1 MAAVLGVLNES
12 LTESIKGFYKL
23 RKAFITLDTI
33 IAAEASYMRSRDGLG
48 TGTPKKSLDSL
59 GSSESVKSMSRIP
72 GAFDGGTASQGSSRP
87 TSIHS
92 LEAPGLN
99 MDGVRKGQVQPKT
112 SADGKSDDE
121 EDEFYDADEEPAQNE
136 TTTYNGHIE
145 TNGVTSDLAGLSLK
159 HEDIAPL
166 AKEMPPPQAPTSV
179 KHGLLDH
186 DPDSEI
192 FANPID
198 VFIHSGANLCFGILL
213 VMISMIPPA
222 FGKLLFIIGFHGDKT
237 RGLRMLWQ
245 ASKFHNI
252 NGAMAGLMLLGYYN
266 TLIGFSD
273 IIPDTD
279 PTIMGDDQVEGYPKE
294 RCEALLADMRSRY
307 PKSQI
312 WLLEESRMLASVG
325 DFLSLLLPL
334 RTSECLSRLLCKFF
348 VGHFSLLVFLP

>member
-33 IAAEASYMRSRDGLG
+33 IAAEASYMRSRNGFG
-48 TGTPKKSLDSL
+48 TGTPKKSIDSL
-59 GSSESVKSMSRIP
+59 GSTGSAKSMSRIP
-72 GAFDGGTASQGSSRP
+72 GAFGGGTASQGSSRP

-92 LEAPGLN
+92 LEAPRLN

-112 SADGKSDDE
+112 YADGKADDE
-121 EDEFYDADEEPAQNE
+121 EDEFYDADEEHAHNE
-136 TTTYNGHIE
+136 TATYNGHIE

-166 AKEMPPPQAPTSV
+166 AKEMPPPQAPSSV

-186 DPDSEI
+186 DPDSDI
-192 FANPID
+192 FTNPID

-252 NGAMAGLMLLGYYN
+252 NGAMAGLMILGYYN

-279 PTIMGDDQVEGYPKE
+279 PATMGEDQVEGYPKE

-334 RTSECLSRLLCKFF
+334 RTSECVLRLFCKFF
-348 VGHFSLLVFLP
+348 AGHVSFLVFLP